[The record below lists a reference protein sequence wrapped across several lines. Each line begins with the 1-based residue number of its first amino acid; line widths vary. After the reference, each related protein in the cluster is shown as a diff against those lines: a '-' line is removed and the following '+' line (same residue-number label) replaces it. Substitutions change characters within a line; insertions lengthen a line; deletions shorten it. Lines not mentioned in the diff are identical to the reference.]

1 MKMTTSH
8 RRHGVMRGKEEVEE
22 RGWETNDTTVRNLND
37 ISTWKFITFFYV
49 CVCVCWNVV
58 TALHLTRHCGKH
70 QLIRSL
76 LAWFWK
82 MFLSEK
88 SGDNVM
94 KKHLSFLCALTH
106 PSYARSYFCMR
117 QFYLVLPFKWTTEKK
132 LQTPTLP
139 SAIYAWKRRG
149 FHTRLASFFFF
160 FLNLPLYNLILL
172 LTVSHNCRR
181 LNWYLA
187 IYFFFAFSLSLP
199 SLV

>member
-1 MKMTTSH
+1 MT
-8 RRHGVMRGKEEVEE
+8 MWWK
-22 RGWETNDTTVRNLND
+22 N
-37 ISTWKFITFFYV
+37 IS
-49 CVCVCWNVV
+49 
-58 TALHLTRHCGKH
+58 L
-70 QLIRSL
+70 
-76 LAWFWK
+76 
-82 MFLSEK
+82 
-88 SGDNVM
+88 
-94 KKHLSFLCALTH
+94 FLCALTH

-187 IYFFFAFSLSLP
+187 IYFFCLLSLP
-199 SLV
+199 FSRLIFALNFASSHFLSTEERKCGKRMWSLSILFKFRCL